1 MEAWMTEA
9 GRYALYTAG
18 VLNLG
23 LLVFHAFFWRL
34 FRWRGEL
41 AKLSSL
47 NRNVMQ
53 IMNLCLM
60 ALFAVLAYLSFAH
73 ARALLTSSLGNAL
86 LVGIALFWFLRA
98 AEHVWFFGLKSPV
111 AIVFTTL
118 FALLSALY
126 AAPLA
131 IAA

>member
-1 MEAWMTEA
+1 MEEA
-9 GRYALYTAG
+9 GRYALYLAG
-18 VLNLG
+18 ALNLG
-23 LLVFHAFFWRL
+23 LFVFHAFFWRL

-73 ARALLTSSLGNAL
+73 ADAMLSSALGHALLGGFAVL
-86 LVGIALFWFLRA
+86 WFLRA
-98 AEHVWFFGLKSPV
+98 AEHVWFFGLKTPV
-111 AIVFTTL
+111 AIAFTAL
-118 FALLSALY
+118 FAALSALY
-126 AAPLA
+126 ALPLA
-131 IAA
+131 VAA

>member
-1 MEAWMTEA
+1 MMDEF
-9 GRYALYTAG
+9 GRYALYLAG

-23 LLVFHAFFWRL
+23 LFVFHAFFWRL
-34 FRWRGEL
+34 FRWNSEL

-60 ALFAVLAYLSFAH
+60 ALFAVLAYLSFVH
-73 ARALLTSSLGNAL
+73 TSALLASSLGHAL
-86 LVGIALFWFLRA
+86 LVGLAVLWFLRA
-98 AEHVWFFGLKSPV
+98 VEQVWFFGLKAPV
-111 AIVFTTL
+111 SIFFTGL
-118 FALLSALY
+118 FSVLAVLY

-131 IAA
+131 LVT

>member
-1 MEAWMTEA
+1 MTEA

-60 ALFAVLAYLSFAH
+60 ALFAILAYLSFAH
-73 ARALLTSSLGNAL
+73 AREMLSSPLGNAL
-86 LVGIALFWFLRA
+86 LAGFALFWFLRA
-98 AEHVWFFGLKSPV
+98 AEQVWFFGLKSPA
-111 AIVFTTL
+111 AIFFTSL
-118 FALLSALY
+118 FAVLSALY
-126 AAPLA
+126 AVPLA
-131 IAA
+131 VAT

>member
-1 MEAWMTEA
+1 MDEF
-9 GRYALYTAG
+9 GRYALYLAG
-18 VLNLG
+18 ALNLG

-47 NRNVMQ
+47 NRSVMQ

-60 ALFAVLAYLSFAH
+60 ALFAFAAYLSFAH
-73 ARALLTSSLGNAL
+73 APAMLTSPLGHALLAGFA
-86 LVGIALFWFLRA
+86 VFWILRA
-98 AEHVWFFGLKSPV
+98 AEHVWFFGLKAPV
-111 AIVFTTL
+111 PVLFTGFFTVL
-118 FALLSALY
+118 AGLY

>member
-1 MEAWMTEA
+1 METF
-9 GRYALYTAG
+9 GHYPLYLAG

-23 LLVFHAFFWRL
+23 LFVFHAFFWRL
-34 FRWRGEL
+34 FRWNGEL

-60 ALFAVLAYLSFAH
+60 ALFAVLAYLSFVH
-73 ARALLTSSLGNAL
+73 APALLSSSLGHAL
-86 LVGIALFWFLRA
+86 LVGFAVFWLLRA
-98 AEHVWFFGLKSPV
+98 VEQVWFFGLKTPV
-111 AIVFTTL
+111 SVFFTYL
-118 FALLSALY
+118 FSIMAALY

-131 IAA
+131 VFA